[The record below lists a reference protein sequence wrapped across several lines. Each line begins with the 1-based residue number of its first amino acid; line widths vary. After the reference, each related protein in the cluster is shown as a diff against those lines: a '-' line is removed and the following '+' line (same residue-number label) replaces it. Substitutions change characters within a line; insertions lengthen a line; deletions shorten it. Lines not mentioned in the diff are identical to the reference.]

1 MDYIKIYGT
10 LKNDTGGPLASADQI
25 VDPATGK
32 MLSELIGQGSSGAD
46 TEYMTDDDVEQ
57 ALVTLFSDSD
67 S

>member
-32 MLSELIGQGSSGAD
+32 MVSELLGQGSTGTD
-46 TEYMTDDDVEQ
+46 IEYMTDDDVTA
-57 ALVTLFSDSD
+57 ALAALFPAED
-67 S
+67 

>member
-32 MLSELIGQGSSGAD
+32 MLSELLGQGSSGAD
-46 TEYMTDDDVEQ
+46 TEYMTDKDV
-57 ALVTLFSDSD
+57 ADGLAALFSED
-67 S
+67 

>member
-10 LKNDTGGPLASADQI
+10 LKNDTGGPLATADQI

-46 TEYMTDDDVEQ
+46 TEYMTDKDVADGLA
-57 ALVTLFSDSD
+57 ALFPVE
-67 S
+67 

>member
-46 TEYMTDDDVEQ
+46 TEYMTDEDVADGLA
-57 ALVTLFSDSD
+57 ALFPEE
-67 S
+67 

>member
-32 MLSELIGQGSSGAD
+32 MLSELIGQSSSGAD
-46 TEYMTDDDVEQ
+46 TEYMTDKDVVDGLA
-57 ALVTLFSDSD
+57 ALFPED
-67 S
+67 

>member
-46 TEYMTDDDVEQ
+46 TEYMTDKDVADGLA
-57 ALVTLFSDSD
+57 ALFPEE
-67 S
+67 

>member
-32 MLSELIGQGSSGAD
+32 MLSELIGQGSTGAD
-46 TEYMTDDDVEQ
+46 VEYMTDKDVADGLA
-57 ALVTLFSDSD
+57 ALFPVD
-67 S
+67 

>member
-46 TEYMTDDDVEQ
+46 TEYMADKDVADGLA
-57 ALVTLFSDSD
+57 ALFPEE
-67 S
+67 